1 MVDGAAVHRQAVL
14 RFRLPRPEN
23 VAAAI
28 FSVIDISRGA
38 EMALGNSIWH
48 GRLPFTRIMA
58 CARYTGRDFPTALFF
73 EIDESMPGI
82 RVMPVKRFAEN
93 YRPPI
98 HPRMH

>member
-1 MVDGAAVHRQAVL
+1 MVVDGAAVHRQAVL

-28 FSVIDISRGA
+28 FIGA

-82 RVMPVKRFAEN
+82 RVMPVKRFAAN